1 MDQGIVC
8 KLHEPGFKYPEVP
21 LAKTHV
27 ERFGVAGQN
36 EIVSLTENSARC
48 ICMLAAVLLLH
59 SRPAWAAADRQPTG
73 RDIFR
78 QRCAKCHGRAG
89 EGVKGK
95 YDGPL
100 QGERPLEKLTS
111 YIARNMPDDAP
122 GTCTGEEAASVA
134 RYIYLTFYS
143 QEARLRSSKP
153 PRIELL
159 RLTNLQYLNSVAD
172 LIKSFTGND
181 ATPGDERGLRA
192 AYWGWKDY
200 VGDKKAI
207 ERVDREINF
216 DYSDGFPDE
225 KVKGTNG
232 FSMQWR
238 GSLKPDET
246 GEYEFILRTPN
257 GARLWVNDES
267 EPLIDAWVASNQIS
281 EYKAKL
287 RLLGGRVYPL
297 NLNYFKHKE
306 KLASISLQWKPPHG
320 AQQPI
325 PGRNLVP
332 STSSFTL
339 VVATPFPPDD
349 SSLGYERG
357 MSVSK
362 AWDEATTQ
370 GAIEVANYVSTH
382 LDRLS
387 DSKAGDT
394 NRMAKIEAFC
404 AQFVTTAFHRP
415 LNEAEKNRF
424 VSAQLQKRRPGGQKT
439 LPAEKKPVPGGKSE
453 EKLSQTLIEDAV
465 KRVVLLTLKSPRFLY
480 PGLDEAKADD
490 FEVAARLSYA
500 LWDSLPDSELRKAAE
515 RGGLHTNGQIV
526 EQTRRMLA
534 DPRAHAK
541 MQSFFHHWL
550 QMDRVENLSKD
561 DKLFPG
567 FNPDI
572 IADLRSS
579 LNIFLEQT
587 MWSSS
592 SDYRTLLLA
601 DYLYLNNRLAQFYG
615 LATNSTDDFSIV
627 KLNPEQ
633 RSGVLTHP
641 YLLAAFS
648 YQKMTSPIHR
658 GVFLT
663 RNIVGRALKP
673 PPMAMTFKDADFAP
687 NLTMRQKVA
696 ELTRPQNC
704 QSCHSVINPLGF
716 SLEQYDAVG
725 RFRTSDNDNPVDPV
739 SDYLTDDGQKIRLN
753 GARDVAQFALR
764 QEQAQKAFIQQLFHH
779 IAKQPLLAYGPD
791 TLTQLQQSFVSSDFN
806 MQKLVAEIV
815 TITSLH
821 GVEKSPRERTSLRSD
836 KGG

>member
-1 MDQGIVC
+1 VSHIR
-8 KLHEPGFKYPEVP
+8 EPARHICLF
-21 LAKTHV
+21 LA
-27 ERFGVAGQN
+27 
-36 EIVSLTENSARC
+36 
-48 ICMLAAVLLLH
+48 LLLA
-59 SRPAWAAADRQPTG
+59 PASVTFAAADRSPPG

-78 QRCAKCHGRAG
+78 QRCAKCHGKAG

-111 YIARNMPDDAP
+111 YILRNMPEDAP
-122 GTCTGEEAASVA
+122 GTCTGEEASSVA
-134 RYIYLTFYS
+134 RYIYQTFYS

-153 PRIELL
+153 PRVELL

-172 LIKSFTGND
+172 LLKNFTGND
-181 ATPGDERGLRA
+181 PIPGDERGLRA
-192 AYWGWKDY
+192 TYWSWKDY
-200 VGDKKAI
+200 VGDKKAL
-207 ERVDREINF
+207 ERVDREVNF
-216 DYSDGFPDE
+216 DYGNDFPDE

-238 GSLKPDET
+238 GSLRPDET

-257 GARLWVNDES
+257 GARLWVNEET
-267 EPLIDAWVASNQIS
+267 EPLIDAWVASNQVS

-287 RLLGGRVYPL
+287 RLIGGRVYPL
-297 NLNYFKHKE
+297 KLNYFKHKE

-325 PGRNLVP
+325 PTRNLLP
-332 STSSFTL
+332 LSSSSTL
-339 VVATPFPPDD
+339 VVATAFPPDD
-349 SSLGYERG
+349 SSFGYERG
-357 MSVSK
+357 MSISK

-370 GAIEVANYVSTH
+370 AAIEVANHVSGN

-387 DSKAGDT
+387 NSKSGDT
-394 NRMAKIEAFC
+394 NRNSKIERFC
-404 AQFVTTAFHRP
+404 NQFVTTAFHRP
-415 LNEAEKNRF
+415 LTETEKRF
-424 VSAQLQKRRPGGQKT
+424 FITAQLHKAQPTGQKT
-439 LPAEKKPVPGGKSE
+439 LPNQKIKSHLESPAKNSAPE
-453 EKLSQTLIEDAV
+453 EKADSKLSETPIEDAV

-480 PGLDEAKADD
+480 PGLDAAKADD
-490 FEVAARLSYA
+490 FEVAVRLSYA
-500 LWDSLPDSELRKAAE
+500 LWDSLPDKELRDAAQ
-515 RGGLHTNGQIV
+515 RGALHTSQQV
-526 EQTRRMLA
+526 QEQTRRMLG
-534 DPRAHAK
+534 DPRARAK
-541 MQSFFHHWL
+541 AQSFFHHWL
-550 QMDRVENLSKD
+550 QMDRAENLTKD

-567 FNPDI
+567 FSPAI
-572 IADLRSS
+572 VADLRSS

-587 MWSSS
+587 MWSSG

-615 LATNSTDDFSIV
+615 VSTNMTDDFTRV

-663 RNIVGRALKP
+663 RNIVGRTLKP

-725 RFRTSDNDNPVDPV
+725 RFRTTDNDKPVDPV
-739 SDYLTDDGQKIRLN
+739 SEYVTDEGQKIRLN
-753 GARDVAQFALR
+753 GARDVAQFALG
-764 QEQAQKAFIQQLFHH
+764 QEQALQAFVQQLFHQFV
-779 IAKQPLLAYGPD
+779 KQPVLAYGPE
-791 TLTQLQQSFVSSDFN
+791 TLATLQQSFVRSDFN
-806 MQKLVAEIV
+806 MQKLVMEIA
-815 TITSLH
+815 TIASLH
-821 GVEKSPRERTSLRSD
+821 RVVSPRQEKTSLRSD
-836 KGG
+836 KGE